1 MKERARQRKSMKRER
16 REGVSVWKKEIH
28 EGGENG
34 WKDKG
39 QKERGADRQID
50 GQTERMEERNRD

>member
-1 MKERARQRKSMKRER
+1 MKRER

-34 WKDKG
+34 WKDNG
-39 QKERGADRQID
+39 QIERGADRQID